1 MSKTVIFDAYG
12 EPDVLH
18 IIEAD
23 PPVPGAGQ
31 VRVAIK
37 AAGVQPFDC
46 LFRSGAAHPWMPAK
60 FPQRLGN
67 EFAGVVDAIGRGVTG
82 LSVGEEVLGWALFM
96 SYAEHVLVGPEQLLP
111 KPAGLTWPEAG
122 VMSASGQTASTAI
135 SALGIG
141 NGDTFLIH
149 AAAGGVGSFGIQ
161 IANALGARVIGT
173 ASERNHGYLRSLG
186 AVPVA
191 YGDGLV
197 QRVRAVAPEGV
208 SAALIAVNTEEA
220 VRSSLELVSP
230 PGRVATVAFAPL
242 ADTLGIRRIS
252 TERSAARLNA
262 LLDLYTSGKL
272 KVNIQRTFPLTQA
285 PDAHRVMES
294 GHVRGK
300 LALMTER
307 S

>member
-1 MSKTVIFDAYG
+1 
-12 EPDVLH
+12 
-18 IIEAD
+18 
-23 PPVPGAGQ
+23 
-31 VRVAIK
+31 
-37 AAGVQPFDC
+37 
-46 LFRSGAAHPWMPAK
+46 
-60 FPQRLGN
+60 
-67 EFAGVVDAIGRGVTG
+67 VTG
-82 LSVGEEVLGWALFM
+82 LRVGEEVLGWALFM

-111 KPAGLTWPEAG
+111 KPAGMTWPEAG
-122 VMSASGQTASTAI
+122 VMSASGQTASAAI

-141 NGDTFLIH
+141 NGDTLLIH

-197 QRVRAVAPEGV
+197 ERVRAVAPEGV

-220 VRSSLELVSP
+220 VRSSVELVSRP
-230 PGRVATVAFAPL
+230 ERVATVAFAPL
-242 ADTLGIRRIS
+242 ADRLGIRRIS
-252 TERSAARLNA
+252 TERSAARLTA

-272 KVNIQRTFPLTQA
+272 KVNIQGTFPLTQA
-285 PDAHRVMES
+285 PDAHRVMEG

-300 LALMTER
+300 LALTTER

>member
-1 MSKTVIFDAYG
+1 MSRTVVFDAYG
-12 EPDVLH
+12 DPDVLH
-18 IIEAD
+18 IVEAD
-23 PPVPGAGQ
+23 PPVPETGQ
-31 VRVAIK
+31 VRVAVK

-67 EFAGVVDAIGRGVTG
+67 EFAGVIDAIGPGVTG
-82 LSVGEEVLGWALFM
+82 FSVGEEVLGWALFM
-96 SYAEHVLVGPEQLLP
+96 AYADHVLVSPQQILRSP
-111 KPAGLTWPEAG
+111 VGLSWPEAG

-141 NGDTFLIH
+141 DGDTFLIH

-173 ASERNHGYLRSLG
+173 ASERNHDYLHSLG
-186 AVPVA
+186 AIPVA
-191 YGDGLV
+191 YGEGLV
-197 QRVRAVAPEGV
+197 ERVRAVAPKGV

-220 VRSSLELVSP
+220 VRTSLELVSQRD
-230 PGRVATVAFAPL
+230 RVGAVAFVPL
-242 ADTLGIRRIS
+242 ADKLGIRRIS
-252 TERSAARLNA
+252 TERSATRLAA
-262 LLDLYTSGKL
+262 LLALYTAGKL
-272 KVNIQRTFPLTQA
+272 EVHIQQTFPLTQA
-285 PDAHRVMES
+285 PDAHRVMER

-300 LALMTER
+300 LAFTTGQ